1 VKRVA
6 APLLQL
12 PRYSPLPPPPCC
24 SQPFPVSDPL
34 FSRLGRCA
42 AGGGGAPKKE
52 RVYIGKGRYVED
64 DPRKYPGREDN
75 NAAGGWAGGEKGLWQ
90 FREAQGAVASP
101 KAVPVKKKGPT
112 SLPPSLDVRLTKDF
126 GNMAGGFPG
135 GEVGVKA
142 FTETG
147 RIATR
152 DSPPSVGLSAYVA
165 VTLAGAYAA
174 CVYATGDVDPRDWE
188 FVTATRGGAAPVEQ
202 VAADGKKIVRLPSV
216 ALPPVDPGVAKAVA
230 PPAAVVGGVV
240 AAGLAVQALIRKLAA
255 SVSRGLVTALFLAAV
270 LAAALRI
277 LNLL

>member
-1 VKRVA
+1 
-6 APLLQL
+6 
-12 PRYSPLPPPPCC
+12 
-24 SQPFPVSDPL
+24 VSDPL

-101 KAVPVKKKGPT
+101 KAVPVKKGPT
-112 SLPPSLDVRLTKDF
+112 FLPPSLDVRLTKDF